1 MFRKIIFVAGCV
13 AMPAV
18 AMSHAAMA
26 YDIKPKTPDT
36 GFSGKIKPDILGL
49 STEQDAAKTKDV
61 IEAYFKGRQGVKPNV
76 LQQTFANTAVTYVP
90 SISFDLPASAKDGGE
105 TIAAAFSS
113 PASAN
118 KTFMIT
124 RTIAFAPDQQPLKTD
139 LIKQLTEK
147 YGAATLIGDQHVYY
161 FYRGGKVVSVG
172 QKYKPD
178 TALEAL
184 DKPVDPKAAVALNNA
199 KGQGSCVAAVKRIG
213 SLDKTLK
220 ALRNEANDA
229 NCEAALS
236 IALSSGATADRVGKA
251 EFMMA
256 DFKRITS
263 AASIDDDAL
272 AAAKSEQN
280 TRPAGSA
287 PKL

>member
-1 MFRKIIFVAGCV
+1 MLRKTTIFAACL
-13 AMPAV
+13 AIPA
-18 AMSHAAMA
+18 AASA

-49 STEQDAAKTKDV
+49 STEQDAAKAKDI

-76 LQQTFANTAVTYVP
+76 QQQTFASTAVTYVP
-90 SISFDLPASAKDGGE
+90 SMSFDLAASAKDSGE
-105 TIAAAFSS
+105 SIVAAFSS

-118 KTFMIT
+118 RTFMIT
-124 RTIAFAPDQQPLKTD
+124 RTIAFAADQQPLKAD
-139 LIKQLTEK
+139 LLKQLTDK
-147 YGAATLIGDQHVYY
+147 YGEATLIGDQHVYY
-161 FYRGGKVVSVG
+161 FYRGGKIVSVG

-184 DKPVDPKAAVALNNA
+184 DKPVNPKAAVALNNA
-199 KGQGSCVAAVKRIG
+199 KGQGSCVATVKRIG
-213 SLDKTLK
+213 TLDKTLK

-236 IALSSGATADRVGKA
+236 IALSSGASADRVGKA
-251 EFMMA
+251 EFMLA
-256 DFKRITS
+256 DFKRMTS

-272 AAAKSEQN
+272 AAAKSEQ
-280 TRPAGSA
+280 TKTPAGSA